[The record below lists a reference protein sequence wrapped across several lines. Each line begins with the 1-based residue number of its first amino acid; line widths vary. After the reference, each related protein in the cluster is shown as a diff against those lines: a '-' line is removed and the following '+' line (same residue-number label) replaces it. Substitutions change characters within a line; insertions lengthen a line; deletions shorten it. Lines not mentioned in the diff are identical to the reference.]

1 MKNKNTVAILD
12 QDIEFAEKF
21 KQQFNNNG
29 FNSHVIHNCEGIRES
44 LKSIKPSLIICDI
57 NFANGTTDCLID
69 ELRSDK
75 FYNLVPIV
83 VLTDVNLD
91 GEQIDK
97 ILITGVSGLFFKPLK
112 FEKFLKSVT
121 QILNKQKNHEAVES
135 SLDFIR
141 FPFKVINNFI
151 YWLIFKKS
159 Y

>member
-1 MKNKNTVAILD
+1 MKEWMT
-12 QDIEFAEKF
+12 E
-21 KQQFNNNG
+21 
-29 FNSHVIHNCEGIRES
+29 
-44 LKSIKPSLIICDI
+44 
-57 NFANGTTDCLID
+57 
-69 ELRSDK
+69 
-75 FYNLVPIV
+75 
-83 VLTDVNLD
+83 
-91 GEQIDK
+91 
-97 ILITGVSGLFFKPLK
+97 